1 MFSVCYSHCY
11 CYRLSYKQNYTY
23 ITLVPYCFWYIFINI
38 YWVKVAFEG
47 IFAIKIWPSYYN
59 LHLWRSK
66 KKRCSTN
73 VTGKYIYDVIAC
85 FCYCVYIVFFMV
97 QRWLWSTTFIILSVL
112 RLHIRQSIHQ
122 RIAIIDGKVDT
133 QWIMFWFA
141 FCFLKARRCPCTW
154 LTIFLLF
161 FINEPCL
168 YIYGSVFFLGI
179 IWLIYWYTIFFYIY
193 IYI

>member
-1 MFSVCYSHCY
+1 M
-11 CYRLSYKQNYTY
+11 R
-23 ITLVPYCFWYIFINI
+23 W
-38 YWVKVAFEG
+38 
-47 IFAIKIWPSYYN
+47 
-59 LHLWRSK
+59 SK

-112 RLHIRQSIHQ
+112 RLQIRQRVRQ
-122 RIAIIDGKVDT
+122 RIAIIDGNVDT
-133 QWIMFWFA
+133 QWVMYWFA

-161 FINEPCL
+161 YKRALFVNIWEC
-168 YIYGSVFFLGI
+168 VFLGI
-179 IWLIYWYTIFFYIY
+179 IWLIYWYTRLGVLLIKIEDG
-193 IYI
+193 